1 MGTTIERL
9 WRQSSGLTEACH
21 SCVHLRFSPNK
32 RTSVAKE
39 RIRLKFK
46 KASREGGFLDKVVNK
61 ITC

>member
-1 MGTTIERL
+1 MLNRGLSLLCSLTI
-9 WRQSSGLTEACH
+9 
-21 SCVHLRFSPNK
+21 FPNK

>member
-1 MGTTIERL
+1 MLNRGLSLLFSLTI
-9 WRQSSGLTEACH
+9 
-21 SCVHLRFSPNK
+21 FPNK

-61 ITC
+61 KTCLRLFVMTS